1 MDWLPMRGYG
11 AFFFLLDMIVKGG
24 DASGRFRN
32 IGSYDCFWDFDRF
45 NNVQQRKQI
54 IPRVH

>member
-1 MDWLPMRGYG
+1 MRGYG